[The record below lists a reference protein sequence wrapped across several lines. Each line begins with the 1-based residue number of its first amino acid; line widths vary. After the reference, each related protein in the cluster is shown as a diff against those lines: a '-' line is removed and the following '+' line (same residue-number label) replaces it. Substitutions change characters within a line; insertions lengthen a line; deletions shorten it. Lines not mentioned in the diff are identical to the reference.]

1 MPSHIFTDGKFPT
14 VVRCRRTGVR
24 LRHARIAREQVGF
37 VDTIVAENREP
48 SMIGI
53 LFVYVGAAI
62 AEIGGCFGFWMWLR
76 QDKSAWLL
84 PASLASLSIF
94 AWLLTLVDTNVAG
107 RAFAAYYGGVYIVA
121 SLVWLWQ
128 VEHVRPDSW
137 DIVGGAVCLVGAA
150 HHSVRSTNGC
160 VSRPPSSPSCVP
172 VLRPEAQSLARPVAA
187 KRKSSPN

>member
-1 MPSHIFTDGKFPT
+1 
-14 VVRCRRTGVR
+14 
-24 LRHARIAREQVGF
+24 
-37 VDTIVAENREP
+37 
-48 SMIGI
+48 MIGT